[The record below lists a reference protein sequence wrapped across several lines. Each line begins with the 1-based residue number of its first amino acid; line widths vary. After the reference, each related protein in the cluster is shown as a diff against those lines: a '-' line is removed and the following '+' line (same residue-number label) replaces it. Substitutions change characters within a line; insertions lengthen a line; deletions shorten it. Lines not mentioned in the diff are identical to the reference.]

1 MSGLRSLNYSIEPF
15 DWITCKLKAGKII
28 PALATTTSCISALQT
43 IELLKIIKELDVN
56 KNRNTFLNL
65 AIPYM
70 QNSEPGEVRQNKII
84 DNLYSNIWD
93 IWEVNINKN
102 IKKENCIQFLFDKL
116 IQTYKIY
123 PKDIFLGK
131 KPIFLDILYKG
142 KKHERNNKLNNE
154 ELTNL
159 LEYDE
164 FIQINYVDIIVTFSA
179 KKEGGE
185 YLKNIPKVR
194 VHFN

>member
-1 MSGLRSLNYSIEPF
+1 MSGLRCLNYSIEPF

-43 IELLKIIKELDVN
+43 IELLKIIKELDVD

-65 AIPYM
+65 AIPIM
-70 QNSEPGEVRQNKII
+70 QNSEPGAVIKNKII

-93 IWEVNINKN
+93 IWEVNINKDV
-102 IKKENCIQFLFDKL
+102 KKENCIQFLFDEL
-116 IQTYKIY
+116 IAKYKIY

-131 KPIFLDILYKG
+131 KPIFLDMLYKG
-142 KKHERNNKLNNE
+142 KEFERKDKLNKE
-154 ELTNL
+154 ELSNL

-164 FIQINYVDIIVTFSA
+164 FMQINYVDIIVTFSA
-179 KKEGGE
+179 KKESKE

-194 VHFN
+194 VYFK